1 MDLTSQGCHGR
12 TYAVFGD
19 TPEYQ
24 WVVKNAHKY
33 GFIYGVENK
42 TNIIKQMNR
51 GISVM

>member
-1 MDLTSQGCHGR
+1 MDLTSQSVMDG

-33 GFIYGVENK
+33 GFILRYPENK
-42 TNIIKQMNR
+42 TNITGTANEP
-51 GISVM
+51 